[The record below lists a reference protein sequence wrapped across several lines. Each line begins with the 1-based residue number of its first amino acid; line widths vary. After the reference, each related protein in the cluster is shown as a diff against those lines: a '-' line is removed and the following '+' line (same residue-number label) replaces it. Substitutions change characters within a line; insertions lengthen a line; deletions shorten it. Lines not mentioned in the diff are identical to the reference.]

1 MNEFNIGNT
10 PVIRLKAIEMAYDLK
25 SQIYAKLESKNPAGS
40 SKDRVALKMIQD
52 YEAQGKIDKD
62 TLIIEATS
70 GNTGI
75 GLAYVCGQRGY
86 KCVIVMPSNMSR
98 ERIELIES
106 YGATVVLTDGAQ
118 GMAGSI
124 AKANEIKAQSP
135 NSIIAAQFE
144 NPSNPRAHYETTGP
158 EIFSALPD
166 LDVLVCAIGTGGTIT
181 GTGKYLKEQS
191 SKIKI
196 VGIEPSASAVLSG
209 GVAGPHKIQGIGAG
223 FIPKVLDTEIYDQII
238 AVSDDEAYKMTRDV
252 YEKEGIMV
260 GISSGSALFGAIE
273 IARQEENKKIV
284 VIFPDDGTRY
294 LSLGLFD

>member
-10 PVIRLKAIEMAYDLK
+10 PVVRLKAIETAYGLK

-106 YGATVVLTDGAQ
+106 YGATVVLTDGTQ

-223 FIPKVLDTEIYDQII
+223 FIPRVLDTEIYDQII
-238 AVSDDEAYKMTRDV
+238 TVSDDEACKMTRDV

>member
-10 PVIRLKAIEMAYDLK
+10 PLVRLESIEKAYNLK

-40 SKDRVALKMIQD
+40 IKDRVALKMIQD
-52 YEAQGKIDKD
+52 YEAQGKINKD

-75 GLAYVCGQRGY
+75 GLAYVCKQRGY
-86 KCVIVMPSNMSR
+86 KCVIVMPSSMSR
-98 ERIELIES
+98 ERIELIQS
-106 YGATVVLTDGAQ
+106 YGATVILTDGAQ
-118 GMAGSI
+118 GMTGSI
-124 AKANEIKAQSP
+124 KKANELREQNP
-135 NSIIAAQFE
+135 NSIIASQFE
-144 NPSNPRAHYETTGP
+144 NPSNPRAHYESTGP

-166 LDVLVCAIGTGGTIT
+166 INTLVCAIGTGGTIT

-191 SKIKI
+191 PKIKI

-209 GVAGPHKIQGIGAG
+209 GVAGAHKIQGIGAG
-223 FIPKVLDTEIYDQII
+223 FIPKVLDTKIYDQII
-238 AVSDDEAYKMTRDV
+238 TVSDDEAYKMTREV
-252 YEKEGIMV
+252 YENEGIMV

-273 IARQEENKKIV
+273 IAKQNENEKIV

>member
-10 PVIRLKAIEMAYDLK
+10 PVIRLKAIEVAYDLK

-124 AKANEIKAQSP
+124 AKANEIKAQNP

-223 FIPKVLDTEIYDQII
+223 FIPRVLDTQIYDQII
-238 AVSDDEAYKMTRDV
+238 TVSDDEAYKMTRDV

>member
-10 PVIRLKAIEMAYDLK
+10 PIVRLKAIEMAYGLK

-223 FIPKVLDTEIYDQII
+223 FIPRVLDTEIYDQII
-238 AVSDDEAYKMTRDV
+238 TVSDDEAYKMTRDV

-294 LSLGLFD
+294 LSLGLFE

>member
-10 PVIRLKAIEMAYDLK
+10 PLVRLEGIEKSYNLK

-40 SKDRVALKMIQD
+40 IKDRVALKMIQD
-52 YEAQGKIDKD
+52 YEAQGKINKD

-75 GLAYVCGQRGY
+75 GLAYVCKQRGY
-86 KCVIVMPSNMSR
+86 KCVIVMPSSMSR
-98 ERIELIES
+98 ERIELIQS
-106 YGATVVLTDGAQ
+106 YGATVILTDGAQ
-118 GMAGSI
+118 GMTGSI
-124 AKANEIKAQSP
+124 NKANELREQNP
-135 NSIIAAQFE
+135 NSIIASQFE
-144 NPSNPRAHYETTGP
+144 NPSNPRAHYESTGP
-158 EIFSALPD
+158 EIINALPD
-166 LDVLVCAIGTGGTIT
+166 INTLVCAIGTGGTIT

-191 SKIKI
+191 PKIKI

-209 GVAGPHKIQGIGAG
+209 GVAGAHKIQGIGAG
-223 FIPKVLDTEIYDQII
+223 FIPKVLDTKIYDQII
-238 AVSDDEAYKMTRDV
+238 TVSDDEAYKMTREV

-273 IARQEENKKIV
+273 IAKQNENEKIV

>member
-10 PVIRLKAIEMAYDLK
+10 PIIRLKAIETAYGLK

-144 NPSNPRAHYETTGP
+144 NPSNPRAHYEATGP

-223 FIPKVLDTEIYDQII
+223 FIPRVLDTEIYDQII
-238 AVSDDEAYKMTRDV
+238 TVSDDEAYKMTRDV

-273 IARQEENKKIV
+273 IASQEENKKIV

>member
-10 PVIRLKAIEMAYDLK
+10 PLVRLESIEKAYNLK
-25 SQIYAKLESKNPAGS
+25 SQIYAKLENKNPAGS
-40 SKDRVALKMIQD
+40 IKDRVALKMIQD
-52 YEAQGKIDKD
+52 YEAQGKINKD

-75 GLAYVCGQRGY
+75 GLAYVCKQRGY
-86 KCVIVMPSNMSR
+86 KCVIVMPSSMSR
-98 ERIELIES
+98 ERIELIQS
-106 YGATVVLTDGAQ
+106 YGATVILTDGAQ
-118 GMAGSI
+118 GMTGSI
-124 AKANEIKAQSP
+124 NKANELREQNP
-135 NSIIAAQFE
+135 NSIIASQFE
-144 NPSNPRAHYETTGP
+144 NPSNPRAHYESTGP

-166 LDVLVCAIGTGGTIT
+166 INTFVCAIGTGGTIT

-191 SKIKI
+191 PKIKI

-209 GVAGPHKIQGIGAG
+209 GVAGAHKIQGIGAG
-223 FIPKVLDTEIYDQII
+223 FIPKVLDTKIYDQII
-238 AVSDDEAYKMTRDV
+238 TVSDDEAYKMTREV
-252 YEKEGIMV
+252 YENEGIMV

-273 IARQEENKKIV
+273 IAKQNENEKIV

>member
-10 PVIRLKAIEMAYDLK
+10 PVVRLKAIEMAYDLK

-196 VGIEPSASAVLSG
+196 VGIEPSTSAVLSG

-223 FIPKVLDTEIYDQII
+223 FIPRVLDTKIYDQII
-238 AVSDDEAYKMTRDV
+238 TVSDDEAYKMTRDV

>member
-10 PVIRLKAIEMAYDLK
+10 PIVRLKAIEMAYDLK

-144 NPSNPRAHYETTGP
+144 NPSNPRAHYEATGP

-223 FIPKVLDTEIYDQII
+223 FIPRVLDTEIYDQII
-238 AVSDDEAYKMTRDV
+238 TVSDDEAYKMTRDV

>member
-10 PVIRLKAIEMAYDLK
+10 PIVRLKAIETAYGLK

-124 AKANEIKAQSP
+124 AKASEIKAQSP

-144 NPSNPRAHYETTGP
+144 NPSNPRAHYEATGP
-158 EIFSALPD
+158 EIFSALPN

-238 AVSDDEAYKMTRDV
+238 TVSDDEAYKMTRDV

>member
-1 MNEFNIGNT
+1 
-10 PVIRLKAIEMAYDLK
+10 
-25 SQIYAKLESKNPAGS
+25 
-40 SKDRVALKMIQD
+40 
-52 YEAQGKIDKD
+52 
-62 TLIIEATS
+62 
-70 GNTGI
+70 
-75 GLAYVCGQRGY
+75 
-86 KCVIVMPSNMSR
+86 
-98 ERIELIES
+98 
-106 YGATVVLTDGAQ
+106 VVLTDGAQ

-223 FIPKVLDTEIYDQII
+223 FIPRVLDTEIYDQII
-238 AVSDDEAYKMTRDV
+238 TVSDDEAYKMTRDV